1 MNVNW
6 KRFNKYLYRYW
17 KLQVVVIL
25 LGFISLPLSLLNP
38 YLTKL
43 VIDKAYAN
51 KDLKL
56 FLILAIIGGGI
67 FVINGLI
74 NSLISYLS
82 SRINLRVRFDITK
95 DLFRHLQSL
104 PLSFFNDKSTGE
116 HIYRISND
124 VSSVSGLVSNT
135 LPQIPLVILR
145 LVSLSCIVFYLNWKL
160 AFFTFIL
167 APLSFIHP
175 YFFGKWLKQVAY
187 RIIDKSQDIY
197 RNLQEVFSHMHLV
210 KALGKEEYEIKRFEE
225 SLLRRTDFE
234 FKNAR
239 IRSMSSF
246 SSSILDKLISGVI
259 LLYGG
264 YQVIRGDLTLGSLTA
279 LMIYLTQALGAF
291 RSMAGFYENIF
302 VNSVSYQRLAEI
314 LDRKTEIMDKEGAA
328 GAKILKGKIEFQDV
342 HFTYQKDGFVLKGL
356 NFTIK
361 PGSKIA
367 LIGKSGCGKT
377 TLLSLILRLYNLEKG
392 SILID
397 GQDIKDVKLK
407 SLKGQIGIC
416 LQEALLWN
424 DTLANNILYGKDD
437 ASYEE
442 MVKAAKIAEI
452 DKFIFKLPQGYDSL
466 IGEMACKLSEG
477 QKQRIA
483 IARTVIKRPSILIL
497 DEAMSSL
504 DSETEEKII
513 DNIKNEFGDS
523 TIIVVSHR
531 LSTVKKMELAY
542 FLESPSDI
550 SIGRHEELLRSPGY
564 RELFASQIEAAPE
577 EEIIF

>member
-1 MNVNW
+1 
-6 KRFNKYLYRYW
+6 
-17 KLQVVVIL
+17 
-25 LGFISLPLSLLNP
+25 
-38 YLTKL
+38 
-43 VIDKAYAN
+43 
-51 KDLKL
+51 
-56 FLILAIIGGGI
+56 
-67 FVINGLI
+67 
-74 NSLISYLS
+74 
-82 SRINLRVRFDITK
+82 
-95 DLFRHLQSL
+95 
-104 PLSFFNDKSTGE
+104 
-116 HIYRISND
+116 
-124 VSSVSGLVSNT
+124 
-135 LPQIPLVILR
+135 
-145 LVSLSCIVFYLNWKL
+145 
-160 AFFTFIL
+160 
-167 APLSFIHP
+167 
-175 YFFGKWLKQVAY
+175 
-187 RIIDKSQDIY
+187 
-197 RNLQEVFSHMHLV
+197 
-210 KALGKEEYEIKRFEE
+210 
-225 SLLRRTDFE
+225 
-234 FKNAR
+234 
-239 IRSMSSF
+239 MSSF
-246 SSSILDKLISGVI
+246 SSSILNKLISGII

-291 RSMAGFYENIF
+291 KSMAGFYENIF

-314 LDRKTEIMDKEGAA
+314 LDIKTEIRDKEGAA
-328 GAKILKGKIEFQDV
+328 GAKILKGKIEFHDV
-342 HFTYQKDGFVLKGL
+342 HFTYQKDGFVLKGV

-367 LIGKSGCGKT
+367 LVGKSGCGKT

-397 GQDIKDVKLK
+397 GQNIKDVKLK
-407 SLKGQIGIC
+407 SLKEQIGIC

-442 MVKAAKIAEI
+442 MVKAAKIAQI

-477 QKQRIA
+477 QKQRVA

-513 DNIKNEFGDS
+513 DNIKNEFRDS

-542 FLESPSDI
+542 FLEGPADI
-550 SIGRHEELLRSPGY
+550 YIGSHEELLRNAGY
-564 RELFASQIEAAPE
+564 RELFASQIEAASE
-577 EEIIF
+577 EGIIF